1 MATTSP
7 VDAIRAFNRF
17 YTQKIGVLQEKHL
30 HSDFSLTQGRI
41 LYELAH
47 RTHLTAAEISRDL
60 GLDAGYVSRTL
71 GAFRKTGMVQQQQS
85 DSDGRRNLLSL
96 TAKGR
101 KAFDGLNTRARDD
114 IEAMLASVAPA
125 QHARLTSSMQ
135 TIREILSPESR
146 SKPPYLLRTHQPG
159 DIGWVIHRHGA
170 LYAEEYGW
178 DTSFE
183 ALVGRIA
190 VDFLRSF
197 DPKRERC
204 WIAEIDGRNVGS
216 IFLVKKSATVAK
228 LRLLLVEPEARGLGI
243 GARLVSEC
251 IRFARQAGY
260 RKITLWTQSS
270 LHSARKIYQGAGF
283 ELIHEEPHNNFGHQL
298 TAQTWELK
306 L

>member
-30 HSDFSLTQGRI
+30 DTDFSLTQARI
-41 LYELAH
+41 LYELAY
-47 RTHLTAAEISRDL
+47 RANPTAAEISRELD
-60 GLDAGYVSRTL
+60 LDAGYVSRTL
-71 GAFRKTGMVQQQQS
+71 GAFRKTGMLQQQQS
-85 DSDGRRNLLSL
+85 EFDGRRNLLSL

-101 KAFDGLNTRARDD
+101 KAFDALNSRARDQ
-114 IEAMLASVAPA
+114 IESMLASLTPA
-125 QHARLTSSMQ
+125 HHGRLTSAMQ
-135 TIREILSPESR
+135 TIREILSPESG

-159 DIGWVIHRHGA
+159 DIGWIIQRHGA

-190 VDFLRSF
+190 VDFLDKF
-197 DPKRERC
+197 EPKRERC

-216 IFLVKKSATVAK
+216 ILLVKKSATVAK

-243 GARLVSEC
+243 GRRLVHEC

-270 LHSARKIYQGAGF
+270 LHSAGKIYQSAGF
-283 ELIHEEPHNNFGHQL
+283 ELVHEEPHNSFGHQL